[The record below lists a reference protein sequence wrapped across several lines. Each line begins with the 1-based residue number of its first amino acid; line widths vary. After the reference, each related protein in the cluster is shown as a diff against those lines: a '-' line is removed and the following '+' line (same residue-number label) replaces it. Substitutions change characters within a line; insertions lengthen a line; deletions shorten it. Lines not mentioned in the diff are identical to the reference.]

1 MKSKT
6 KKRLII
12 WIVILLVIALL
23 GYAAYRAVFIFVG
36 DKAVN
41 MLVENQIE
49 TMLDTGEIDISEL
62 EALLVDEE
70 DAVSEEIVSSESEDE
85 TPSAAKKTP
94 ESKSPEKPK
103 TRAEKKEI
111 VQKVSDKVSDSVS
124 DADKIAMTRLI
135 TSRLSGGDI
144 KYLMG
149 LASGGLTGEE
159 ISAAYRLAKARF
171 NAAELSEI
179 KVFWHRYKHSLVNKN

>member
-1 MKSKT
+1 MKPKT

-12 WIVILLVIALL
+12 WIVIVLAVALI

-62 EALLVDEE
+62 EEMLVDEE
-70 DAVSEEIVSSESEDE
+70 VLSSESEDE
-85 TPSAAKKTP
+85 TPSAAEKTP

-103 TRAEKKEI
+103 TQAEKKEI
-111 VQKVSDKVSDSVS
+111 VQKVSNKVTGSVS

-144 KYLMG
+144 KYLMR